1 MAAMKASELA
11 YSLPCLLLISRIRPS
26 GIFDS
31 QLTSEIMNPFKHF
44 GKTHWMGDPR
54 IEIND
59 LHD

>member
-1 MAAMKASELA
+1 
-11 YSLPCLLLISRIRPS
+11 
-26 GIFDS
+26 
-31 QLTSEIMNPFKHF
+31 MNPFKHF